1 MLTTLSVL
9 SSAVC
14 VIAATLVLL
23 LNELRFSA
31 KLRELEPGARPS
43 PVLPE
48 VSSEPD
54 GGAGFSSAIADIL
67 SYSLPKRGAQA
78 DAADAEEV
86 LF

>member
-31 KLRELEPGARPS
+31 KLRELDSVSRQS

-48 VSSEPD
+48 PGGAPD
-54 GGAGFSSAIADIL
+54 GAGFSSAIADIL
-67 SYSLPKRGAQA
+67 SYSLPKRGAQS
-78 DAADAEEV
+78 DGDTAEEV